1 MENFSDIG
9 KYLRISCKK
18 ITNKNKFEF
27 HPAVINAIAEK
38 LKTNQRN
45 FLPIIVEEID
55 DEEYQVLLNAHI
67 LAAAKKAELDF
78 VWCIMADAQRGKQ
91 IEVESE
97 QRFEINL
104 LTAAEKTLCE
114 MFDYIK
120 SINPNFSQINPQ
132 EVARK
137 IVEARSD
144 KWKSFHPITK
154 LRCKIGRKKLDIL
167 DKFFCLQSQN

>member
-9 KYLRISCKK
+9 KYLRIPCKK
-18 ITNKNKFEF
+18 ITNKNESEF
-27 HPAVINAIAEK
+27 HSAVINAIAEK
-38 LKTNQRN
+38 LTINQRN
-45 FLPIIVEEID
+45 FLPIIVMEID
-55 DEEYQVLLNAHI
+55 EEKYEVLLNGHI
-67 LAAAKKAELDF
+67 LEAAKKAKLDF
-78 VWCIMADAQRGKQ
+78 VWCIMADKQRGKQ

-120 SINPNFSQINPQ
+120 SINPNFSQIDPQ

-144 KWKSFHPITK
+144 KWQSFYPITK
-154 LRCKIGRKKLDIL
+154 LRCKIGRKKLELL
-167 DKFFCLQSQN
+167 DKFFCLQS